1 MATLPKGWIAVCEDE
16 SIFVY
21 DSVVR
26 AVWAR
31 KGSRPIVLK
40 TGSHRKTCVFG
51 ALSLDGRQL
60 FRQTQEIDHQEF
72 IRFLNTLKRKFKK
85 ILLFI
90 DRAPWHGFGQRG
102 AEEVKHYF
110 AKNKK
115 CIMVVHFP
123 KVSPEFNPVEECWRQ
138 TKDSVLGSTFYPTFE
153 EMKAALA
160 QHLRTKRFK
169 LNMAKYLCQ

>member
-1 MATLPKGWIAVCEDE
+1 MAALPESRVVVCEDE

-31 KGSRPIVLK
+31 KGSKPIALK

-51 ALSLDGRQL
+51 AIGMDGRQL
-60 FRQTQEIDHQEF
+60 FRQTKDIDHLEF
-72 IRFLNTLKRKFKK
+72 IRFLNALKRKFKK
-85 ILLFI
+85 FLLFI
-90 DRAPWHGFGQRG
+90 DRAPWHGFGRRG
-102 AEEVKHYF
+102 AEEVKQYF

-115 CIMVVHFP
+115 CIAVVYFP
-123 KVSPEFNPVEECWRQ
+123 KVSPELNPVEECWRQ
-138 TKDSVLGSTFYPTFE
+138 TKDSVLGSMFYPTFE
-153 EMKAALA
+153 EMKAALT

-169 LNMAKYLCQ
+169 LDMVKYLCQ